1 MPKKVTKQ
9 KKSVKNRSN
18 TKKSKKT
25 DEKPTGRAI
34 GYANLTPGGPGRP
47 KGKLNFDTR
56 VDMAI
61 EVLAQAYV
69 KAHNEK
75 KENKNKQITVK
86 DIDIEGDIFAQ
97 FIQKA
102 RGGDLKAIDSFL
114 DRRHGKATS
123 RIELTGKDGDPIKME
138 HDVKVAREKIK
149 RWQSNWFKKDKQDG
163 NKGTNK

>member
-1 MPKKVTKQ
+1 MPKKVTK
-9 KKSVKNRSN
+9 
-18 TKKSKKT
+18 TKKTEKKPRNTQKSKNSTQK
-25 DEKPTGRAI
+25 EERVQNK
-34 GYANLTPGGPGRP
+34 NLKRDAGPGRP

-56 VDMAI
+56 VDMAM
-61 EVLAQAYV
+61 EVLAEAYV
-69 KAHNEK
+69 KAHNK
-75 KENKNKQITVK
+75 KYKQKARHITRADV
-86 DIDIEGDIFAQ
+86 DIEGDIFAQ